1 MMKFRQHTTT
11 YYLLP
16 KLCLLFCTTK
26 SICSSDC
33 EIYLFFSQCMLEE
46 ISLLTFP
53 APSKPRLIK
62 MPFNSFLGA
71 VAN

>member
-1 MMKFRQHTTT
+1 MIKFRQHTTAFT
-11 YYLLP
+11 YINFDFS
-16 KLCLLFCTTK
+16 KIIC
-26 SICSSDC
+26 ICSSEC
-33 EIYLFFSQCMLEE
+33 EISLCMLEE

-71 VAN
+71 GAN